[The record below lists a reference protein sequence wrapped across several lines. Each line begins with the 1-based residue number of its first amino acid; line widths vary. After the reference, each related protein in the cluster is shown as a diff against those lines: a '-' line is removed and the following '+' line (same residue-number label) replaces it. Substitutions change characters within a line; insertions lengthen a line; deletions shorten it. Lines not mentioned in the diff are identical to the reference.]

1 MLPAANLTPVC
12 LLILDGFGY
21 REESANNAIALARK
35 PNIDA
40 LWNNMPHTLIN
51 ASEHYVG
58 LPDGQMG
65 NSEVGHL
72 NIGAGRVVF
81 QDFERINN
89 SIKTGEF
96 FEHQALKSALLNI
109 KNNNK
114 ALHILGLLSDGGVHS
129 HHEHIYAMLEMAKKL
144 GLTNVYVHV
153 FLDGRDT
160 PPVSAAPYIAA
171 LEAKIQALGVG
182 KIISVS
188 GRFYSMDRDK
198 RWPRVEAAYALITE
212 GIGEFTFATAN
223 EALQAAYARGENDE
237 FVKCTAIRKPNEA
250 ATHLEDGDL
259 VVHMNFR
266 SDRARQLT
274 HSLLSEEFDGFHR
287 RHVPALSG
295 YFTLTM
301 HDVKETKAT
310 AIFPPFAV
318 KNTFGEYLSSL
329 GLTQLRIAETEKYPH
344 VTFFFNG
351 GEEKVFTGEDRILV
365 PSPQVATYDMQPEMS
380 AFELTKKL
388 EEAILSR
395 KYNAII
401 CNYANGD
408 MVGHTGSLQAAIE
421 AIETL
426 DTCVGR
432 IVNAMQSIDGEV
444 IITADHGNAETM
456 FDVENNQPH
465 TQHTTNKVPLIYVGR
480 EATLADDGALSDLA
494 PTLLHLM
501 GVAQPSEMTG
511 KNLVNFKSS
520 NSPK

>member
-1 MLPAANLTPVC
+1 MSTPLKITPANTTPVC

-21 REESANNAIALARK
+21 REETADNAIALARK

-40 LWNNMPHTLIN
+40 LWNNNPHTLIN

-89 SIKTGEF
+89 SIANGDF
-96 FEHQALKSALLNI
+96 FEHAALKAALLNI

-114 ALHILGLLSDGGVHS
+114 ALHIFGLLSDGGVHS
-129 HHEHIYAMLEMAKKL
+129 HYSHIFAMLEMAAKL
-144 GLTNVYVHV
+144 GLNKVYVHA

-160 PPVSAAPYIAA
+160 PPISAAPYLSA
-171 LEAKIQALGVG
+171 LEDKIRTLGVG

-212 GIGEFTFATAN
+212 GMGEFTYATAG

-237 FVKCTAIRKPNEA
+237 FVKCTAIRTADEPH
-250 ATHLEDGDL
+250 THLEDGDL
-259 VVHMNFR
+259 VVYMNFR

-274 HSLLSEEFDGFHR
+274 HALLSEEFDGFHR
-287 RHVPALSG
+287 RHVPKLAA

-310 AIFPPFAV
+310 AIFPPHAV
-318 KNTFGEYLSSL
+318 KNTFGEYLSAL

-351 GEEKVFTGEDRILV
+351 GEETVFPGEDRILV
-365 PSPQVATYDMQPEMS
+365 PSPPVATYDMQPEMS
-380 AFELTKKL
+380 AFELTDRL

-395 KYNAII
+395 QYNAII

-408 MVGHTGSLQAAIE
+408 MVGHTGSLEAAIK

-426 DTCVGR
+426 DICVGR
-432 IVNAMQSIDGEV
+432 VVNAMRSINGEV
-444 IITADHGNAETM
+444 IITADHGNAEVM
-456 FDVENNQPH
+456 FDAENNQPH

-480 EATLADDGALSDLA
+480 NATLAADGALSDLA
-494 PTLLHLM
+494 PTLLQML
-501 GVAQPSEMTG
+501 GVAQPVEMTG
-511 KNLVNFKSS
+511 KSLLHFK
-520 NSPK
+520 P

>member
-1 MLPAANLTPVC
+1 MSNATNPTPVC

-21 REESANNAIALARK
+21 REETANNAIAQARK

-40 LWNNMPHTLIN
+40 LWNQFPHTLIN

-96 FEHQALKSALLNI
+96 FEIPSLKAALLNLN
-109 KNNNK
+109 KNNK
-114 ALHILGLLSDGGVHS
+114 ALHIFGLLSDGGVHS
-129 HHEHIYAMLEMAKKL
+129 HHLHIHAMLEMAAKL
-144 GLTNVYVHV
+144 GLTKIYVHA

-160 PPVSAAPYIAA
+160 PPISAAPYIAA
-171 LEAKIQALGVG
+171 LEAKIKELGVG

-212 GIGEFTFATAN
+212 GLGEFTYATAN

-237 FVKCTAIRKPNEA
+237 FVKCTAIRQPNET

-259 VVHMNFR
+259 VVYMNFR

-274 HSLLSEEFDGFHR
+274 HALLSEEFDGFHR
-287 RHVPALSG
+287 RHVPKLAG

-301 HDVKETKAT
+301 HDAKETKAT
-310 AIFPPFAV
+310 DIFPPFAV
-318 KNTFGEYLSSL
+318 KNTFGEYLSNL

-351 GEEKVFTGEDRILV
+351 GEETVFAGEDRILV
-365 PSPQVATYDMQPEMS
+365 PSPPVATYDMQPEMS
-380 AFELTKKL
+380 AFELTEKL

-408 MVGHTGSLQAAIE
+408 MVGHTGSLQAAIK

-465 TQHTTNKVPLIYVGR
+465 TQHTTNKVPFIYIGR
-480 EATLADDGALSDLA
+480 EATLTEGGALSDLA
-494 PTLLHLM
+494 PTLLHMM
-501 GVAQPSEMTG
+501 GVPQPIEMTG
-511 KNLVNFKSS
+511 KNLVAFK
-520 NSPK
+520 

>member
-1 MLPAANLTPVC
+1 MLSTTNITPVC

-21 REESANNAIALARK
+21 REEIADNAVAQARK
-35 PNIDA
+35 PNLDA
-40 LWNNMPHTLIN
+40 LWQAYPHTLID

-89 SIKTGEF
+89 SIANGEF
-96 FEHQALKSALLNI
+96 FEHPVLKLALLQL

-114 ALHILGLLSDGGVHS
+114 ALHILGLISDGGVHS
-129 HHEHIYAMLEMAKKL
+129 HQDHIHAMLEMAAKL
-144 GLTNVYVHV
+144 GLTKIYVHA

-160 PPVSAAPYIAA
+160 PPISAAPFIAA
-171 LEAKIQALGVG
+171 LEAKIKALGVG
-182 KIISVS
+182 KIISIS

-198 RWPRVEAAYALITE
+198 RWPRVESAYALITE
-212 GIGEFTFATAN
+212 GIGEFTYPTA
-223 EALQAAYARGENDE
+223 EQGLQAAYARNENDE
-237 FVKCTAIRKPNEA
+237 FVKATAIRMPGEA
-250 ATHLEDGDL
+250 PIHLNDGDL
-259 VVHMNFR
+259 IVYMNFR

-274 HSLLSEEFDGFHR
+274 HALLSEEFDGFHR
-287 RHVPALSG
+287 RHVPKLAG

-301 HDVKETKAT
+301 HDKKETKAT
-310 AIFPPFAV
+310 AIFPPHAV
-318 KNTFGEYLSSL
+318 KNTFGEYVSSL

-351 GEEKVFTGEDRILV
+351 GEETVFAGEDRILV
-365 PSPQVATYDMQPEMS
+365 PSPAVATYDLQPEMS
-380 AFELTKKL
+380 AFELTDRL

-395 KYNAII
+395 QYNAII

-408 MVGHTGSLQAAIE
+408 MVGHTGDLKAAIK

-432 IVNAMQSIDGEV
+432 VVKAIQSIGGEV
-444 IITADHGNAETM
+444 IITADHGNAEVM
-456 FDVENNQPH
+456 FDAENNQPH
-465 TQHTTNKVPLIYVGR
+465 TQHTLNKVPLFYIGR
-480 EATLADDGALSDLA
+480 KATLASDGALSDLA
-494 PTLLHLM
+494 PTLLKMM
-501 GVAQPSEMTG
+501 GVVQPIEMTG
-511 KNLVNFKSS
+511 KSLVDFEK
-520 NSPK
+520 